1 MKMPVLNWLQQL
13 VTTDEE
19 EAREDAKTKRKR
31 PHQLPVSLPVT
42 ESGAAL
48 VVDHDPEEFL
58 EQAGGDGRQQ
68 WDNPIEFLL
77 SCVSMSV
84 GLGNVWRFPF
94 TAFEN
99 GGGAFLIPYL
109 IVLLMIGRPLYLLE
123 LSIGQFS
130 SSGCVKIWDLAPAFR
145 GIGYGQ
151 SLATFIVCSY
161 YCVLIG
167 ISCFYLFS
175 SMQAVLPWTVCH
187 PDLAEAMT
195 VCLPSSHNKSELNI
209 TDENITV
216 VASSEQYFRRGVLKE
231 IPDISNGIGLP
242 DPALTGCLVLC
253 WLMIFITLRKGV
265 SSSGKVA
272 YFTSLFPYAVMIC
285 LLIRG
290 LTLPGAL
297 DGIIFLF
304 TPQWEKLYEPKVW
317 YAAVTQSFFSLGIGF
332 GCIITFSSYNRF
344 HHNIYRDATIISI
357 ADTMTSTLAGVI
369 TFSILGHLAY
379 ELDVPIEKV
388 VKSGAGL
395 AFISYPEVVA
405 KMDFAP
411 QLFAVLFFLMLITLG
426 LGTAVGFVNV
436 ITTVLKDA
444 CPHLKKTVISG
455 MVCLAGVLVGAVFTT
470 PGGQPM
476 LELVDYYGGS
486 LLILAM
492 ALSEVFVLTWVYGTS
507 RIVKDLNFMMKR
519 ELGIY
524 WRFCWT
530 WFIPLVLTVILTY
543 TLIFYKPVEYAKIAL
558 PMEAQ
563 LIGWSMFA
571 AGMLTILGFI
581 IFEFVRM
588 GGWRRK
594 FGGMF
599 SPLVSWGPANVQNRM
614 EWLNFDQDDAEEL
627 SSFEDNEP
635 QIEIKTSKS

>member
-1 MKMPVLNWLQQL
+1 MKTPS
-13 VTTDEE
+13 VTTWLRRLVSTNDEGVRE
-19 EAREDAKTKRKR
+19 EPKQKRR
-31 PHQLPVSLPVT
+31 HPLPVSLPVT

-48 VVDHDPEEFL
+48 VVDDDDVES
-58 EQAGGDGRQQ
+58 QQDGERQT

-94 TAFEN
+94 TAYEN
-99 GGGAFLIPYL
+99 GGGAFLIPYM
-109 IVLLMIGRPLYLLE
+109 IVLFMIGRPLYLLE
-123 LSIGQFS
+123 LSLGQFS
-130 SSGCVKIWDLAPAFR
+130 SSGCVKMWDLAPAFR

-175 SMQAVLPWTVCH
+175 SLQAVLPWTVCH

-195 VCLPSSHNKSELNI
+195 VCLPSSHNRSELNI
-209 TDENITV
+209 TNENMTV
-216 VASSEQYFRRGVLKE
+216 VASSEQFFRRGVLKE
-231 IPDISNGIGLP
+231 VADIPNGIGMP
-242 DPALTGCLVLC
+242 DPALTGCLFLC
-253 WLMIFITLRKGV
+253 WIMIYLTLRKGV

-272 YFTSLFPYAVMIC
+272 YFTSIFPYAVMLT
-285 LLIRG
+285 LLVRG

-344 HHNIYRDATIISI
+344 SHNIYRDATIISV
-357 ADTMTSTLAGVI
+357 ADTLTSTLAGVI

-379 ELDVPIEKV
+379 ELDVPVEKV

-405 KMDFAP
+405 KFDFAP

-436 ITTVLKDA
+436 ITTVTKDA
-444 CPHLKKTVISG
+444 FPTLNKQVISG
-455 MVCLAGVLVGAVFTT
+455 MVCLAGALVGVVFTT

-486 LLILAM
+486 LLILVM
-492 ALSEVFVLTWVYGTS
+492 ALSEVFVLTWVYGTD
-507 RIVKDLNFMMKR
+507 RIIKDLNFMMKR
-519 ELGIY
+519 DLGMY
-524 WRFCWT
+524 WKFCWSY
-530 WFIPLVLTVILTY
+530 FIPLTLTAILTY
-543 TLIFYKPVEYAKIAL
+543 TLIFYKPVKYADIEL
-558 PMEAQ
+558 PLGAQ
-563 LIGWSMFA
+563 LIGWSMFTL
-571 AGMLTILGFI
+571 GLLTILGFM
-581 IFEFVRM
+581 IFEFIRM
-588 GGWRRK
+588 GGWRKK

-599 SPLVSWGPANVQNRM
+599 SPLVSWGPINVRDRM
-614 EWLNFDQDDAEEL
+614 DWLNYDQDNDEEL

-635 QIEIKTSKS
+635 PIEINMSRKS